1 MRVRLV
7 SLILGVLIGFGGGA
21 RADAVVVGSKI
32 DTEGALLGNMIL
44 LVLDK
49 AGIPVASKLQ
59 LGPTNIVRSA
69 ILAGQID
76 LYPEYTGNGAR
87 FFRMEGDAVWRNAAS
102 GYEAVR
108 RLDRERNGLVWLAPA
123 PANNSWAI
131 AMRKDLAARIGGS
144 LDGLA
149 RYVRGGSRLKLAA
162 SAEFVESAGGLPAFE
177 AAYGFSLE
185 QSQLLVLA
193 GGDTAATIRAA
204 AEGISGVNAGM
215 AYGTD
220 GALSALGLVV
230 LADDKGAEIVYEPA
244 PVVRSAVVAR
254 HPQIPGLLDPVFRS
268 LSLERLQ
275 RLNAAI
281 AVEGGDAKQVA
292 ADYLAAQGFAR

>member
-1 MRVRLV
+1 MRVRFIVLV
-7 SLILGVLIGFGGGA
+7 LGIVVALAGTA

-44 LVLDK
+44 LVLAK
-49 AGIPVASKLQ
+49 AGIPVASKIQ

-87 FFRMEGDAVWRNAAS
+87 FFRMEGDPVWRDAAR
-102 GYEAVR
+102 GYETVR
-108 RLDRERNGLVWLAPA
+108 RLDRERNGLAWLAPA

-131 AMRKDLAARIGGS
+131 AVRKDLAARIGAS

-149 RYVRGGSRLKLAA
+149 RYVDGGGRLRLAA
-162 SAEFVESAGGLPAFE
+162 SAEFVESPGGLPAFQS
-177 AAYGFSLE
+177 AYGFTLD

-193 GGDTAATIRAA
+193 GGDTSATIRAA

-230 LADDKGAEIVYEPA
+230 LADDKGAEIVYAPA
-244 PVVRSAVVAR
+244 PVVRQATLDA
-254 HPQIPGLLDPVFRS
+254 HPEIPGLLDPVFRS

-281 AVEGGDAKQVA
+281 AVEGDDAKQVA
-292 ADYLAAQGFAR
+292 ADYLAAQGFAK